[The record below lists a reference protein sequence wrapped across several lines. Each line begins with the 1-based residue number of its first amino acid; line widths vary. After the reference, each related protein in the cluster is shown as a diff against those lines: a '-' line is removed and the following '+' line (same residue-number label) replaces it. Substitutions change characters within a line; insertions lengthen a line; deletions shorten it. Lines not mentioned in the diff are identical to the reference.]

1 MKKILL
7 IFLLF
12 TVIVTGVFANGKNE
26 SYVVQNTDTGVISEE
41 TVPKMTKSL
50 AERLAAQVG
59 TLLNRATLRL
69 TLALSPFP
77 AITSRFYGLNTTTN
91 SVDYR
96 STDEDLEPF
105 NISKHLLISNEAYN
119 NSNITNEINSWMDTS
134 QVQKTRWGAVFW
146 LVIAFTFLEVLYII
160 VFPQVEKNGEAIDI
174 RTIVVKIFQAF
185 LIVILLSALPYLLEV
200 TRYGFV
206 RIVGL
211 FAKDLGTSEYR
222 EQEAFSMVTMPG
234 YLMNEL
240 SETLSYSDP
249 TKTLNDDGTAL
260 VSEGT
265 IGKALVKLLYLIF
278 EFFMFVMVVR
288 VAIQIMIK
296 VLEAYLLMTVCMI
309 TMPFSLFTPLKSV
322 GEKSALS
329 LLSSTIE
336 CFVIAMILATVV
348 PAVRVI
354 TTPFLKALTMTQEPA
369 VYVINMDNAEYFESY
384 LQSTGGKEYAT
395 KISMFTQLVVSPK
408 AVGIRIVQ
416 SKINPEYPD
425 RIEPRYYLYY
435 YGTYPG
441 SDVEEYFTK
450 QSGIVE
456 DWNKV
461 ELKTGSEKP
470 DADATRDS
478 DNYKEDK
485 AMYLSVLSAF
495 HEAVKTTY
503 AEQFTVSASSV
514 SGEKQERMLELITSY
529 GLTNPEIRLQFFENF
544 KNAFNLTQ
552 ERLDISPNANQGIQI
567 EKSEANTLL
576 IQHMI
581 LVFLAVFIPTYF
593 VRQSSS
599 ITSMILSGSVGQSS
613 AAEDISRSMFRAS
626 RAITN
631 SVSIV
636 GNIARAFGQRNQ
648 KPREEENKD
657 EKNDSPQGNA
667 HE

>member
-12 TVIVTGVFANGKNE
+12 TVIVAGVFANGKNE
-26 SYVVQNTDTGVISEE
+26 SYVVQNTDTGVISED

-50 AERLAAQVG
+50 AERLASQVG

-77 AITSRFYGLNTTTN
+77 AITSRFYGLNSTTN
-91 SVDYR
+91 SVDYK
-96 STDEDLEPF
+96 SSDEDLEPF

-119 NSNITNEINSWMDTS
+119 NSSITNEINSWMDTS
-134 QVQKTRWGAVFW
+134 QVQKSRWGVVFW

-160 VFPQVEKNGEAIDI
+160 VFPQVERNGEAIDI
-174 RTIVVKIFQAF
+174 RTIVVKVFQAF

-211 FAKDLGTSEYR
+211 FAKDLGTSDSR

-260 VSEGT
+260 VSEGSF
-265 IGKALVKLLYLIF
+265 GKALVKLLYLVF
-278 EFFMFVMVVR
+278 EFFMFIMAAR

-369 VYVINMDNAEYFESY
+369 IYVISMDNDEYFTSY
-384 LQSTGGKEYAT
+384 LQSTGGKEYTT
-395 KISMFTQLVVSPK
+395 KISLYTQLVVGPK

-416 SKINPEYPD
+416 SKINPENPD

-435 YGTYPG
+435 YGTFPG
-441 SDVEEYFTK
+441 SDVEEYFAK

-478 DNYKEDK
+478 EKYREDK
-485 AMYLSVLSAF
+485 TMYLSVLSAF

-503 AEQFTVSASSV
+503 AEQFAVSASSV

-657 EKNDSPQGNA
+657 EENDSPQGNA